1 MISLWHMNGYDI
13 ILREII
19 EKKQNWAVSWKDV
32 LFLLSLTSE
41 LKGFFFLNPNWLKYR
56 DLHRSAKDFSAL
68 CAYIGNLYFNQMDL
82 LSINNGTLTR
92 SVFLLPSEKSDKSL
106 WGRVQSQRHNRK
118 YRRDF
123 TLYLFGWAT
132 MSTGFLL

>member
-1 MISLWHMNGYDI
+1 MTYERLWHNLKGNYWEKAKLGSKLKRRFISLI
-13 ILREII
+13 INFRTYR
-19 EKKQNWAVSWKDV
+19 V
-32 LFLLSLTSE
+32 
-41 LKGFFFLNPNWLKYR
+41 FFFLNPNWLKYR

-123 TLYLFGWAT
+123 TLYLLGWAT